1 MARGERGRP
10 PGRGRLAP
18 YLMIL
23 PSGLWMAAFFLV
35 PMVLMVSLSLQ
46 TGNLIDGFRQTFHWQ
61 NYVDG
66 LDTYGDKFVRSL
78 WYGFLAT
85 AACIAIAYPAAYWI
99 AFRGGRHKSTYLFL
113 LLLPYF
119 VSFILRTVS
128 WKLVLTDNGPV
139 LGPLRH
145 SGIVPDDFHI
155 LDTGLAVVSGLTYN
169 FLPFMVLPIYVALE
183 RIDHR
188 VVEAAYDLY
197 ASRLQAFARV
207 ILPLSL
213 PGVFAGVIMTFVPVS
228 SDYVNAEVL
237 GGPQNTMI
245 GNVIQTEYFNN
256 SAYPMASALSFSLM
270 AILLVGIFA
279 YARTL
284 GTQDVLEAAGR

>member
-1 MARGERGRP
+1 MAR
-10 PGRGRLAP
+10 GRGRLAP

-23 PSGLWMAAFFLV
+23 PSGLWMAVFFLI

-46 TGNLIDGFRQTFHWQ
+46 TGNLIEGFRQTFHWQ
-61 NYVDG
+61 NYTDG
-66 LDTYGDKFVRSL
+66 LNTYGDKFVRSL
-78 WYGFLAT
+78 WYGLLAT
-85 AACIAIAYPAAYWI
+85 VACIALAYPAAYWI

-128 WKLVLTDNGPV
+128 WKLVLTDNGPI
-139 LGPLRH
+139 LGPLRG
-145 SGIVPDDFHI
+145 SGILPKDFHI
-155 LDTGLAVVSGLTYN
+155 LDTSVAVVSGLAYN

-197 ASRLQAFARV
+197 ASRLQAFTRV

>member
-1 MARGERGRP
+1 MAGV
-10 PGRGRLAP
+10 RGRLAP

-23 PSGLWMAAFFLV
+23 PGGLWLAAFFLV
-35 PMVLMVSLSLQ
+35 PIVLMVSLSLQ
-46 TGNLIDGFRQTFHWQ
+46 TGNLIDGFQQTLHWR
-61 NYVDG
+61 NYTDG
-66 LDTYGDKFVRSL
+66 LSTYGDKFVRSL
-78 WYGFLAT
+78 WYGLVAT
-85 AACIAIAYPAAYWI
+85 VACIVIAYPAAYWI
-99 AFRGGRHKSTYLFL
+99 AFRGGRAKSTYLFL

-139 LGPLRH
+139 LGPLRDH
-145 SGIVPDDFHI
+145 GVLPEGFHV
-155 LDTGLAVVSGLTYN
+155 LDTGVAVVSGLAYN

-183 RIDHR
+183 RIDPR

-197 ASRLQAFARV
+197 ASRAQAFLRV

-256 SAYPMASALSFSLM
+256 SAYPTASALSFALM

>member
-1 MARGERGRP
+1 MGGV
-10 PGRGRLAP
+10 RGRLAP

-23 PSGLWMAAFFLV
+23 PGGLWLAAFFLV
-35 PMVLMVSLSLQ
+35 PLVLMVSLSLQ
-46 TGNLIDGFRQTFHWQ
+46 TGNLIDGFQQTLHWQ
-61 NYVDG
+61 NYTDG
-66 LDTYGDKFVRSL
+66 LSTYGDKFVRSL
-78 WYGFLAT
+78 WYGLLAT
-85 AACIAIAYPAAYWI
+85 IACIVLAYPAAYWI
-99 AFRGGRHKSTYLFL
+99 AFRGGRAKSTYLFM

-128 WKLVLTDNGPV
+128 WKLVLTDNGPI
-139 LGPLRH
+139 LGPLRDH
-145 SGIVPDDFHI
+145 GVLPQGFHI
-155 LDTGLAVVSGLTYN
+155 LDTGAAVVSGLAYN
-169 FLPFMVLPIYVALE
+169 FLPFMALPIYVALE
-183 RIDHR
+183 RVDPR

-197 ASRLQAFARV
+197 ASRTQAFLRV

-256 SAYPMASALSFSLM
+256 SAYPMASALSFALM

>member
-1 MARGERGRP
+1 MARRPRG
-10 PGRGRLAP
+10 GALAP

-23 PSGLWMAAFFLV
+23 PSGLWMLAFFIV
-35 PMVLMVSLSLQ
+35 PIVLMVSLSLQ

-61 NYVDG
+61 NYTDG
-66 LDTYGDKFVRSL
+66 LNTYGDKVVRSL
-78 WYGFLAT
+78 WYGLIAT
-85 AACIAIAYPAAYWI
+85 VLCIALAYPAAYWI

-119 VSFILRTVS
+119 VSFVLRTVS
-128 WKLVLTDNGPV
+128 WKLVLTDNGPI
-139 LGPLRH
+139 LGPLRNH
-145 SGIVPDDFHI
+145 GLLPSGFHV
-155 LDTGLAVVSGLTYN
+155 LDTGVAVVSGLTYN

-183 RIDHR
+183 RIDER

-197 ASRLQAFARV
+197 ASRAQAFARV
-207 ILPLSL
+207 VLPLSL

-245 GNVIQTEYFNN
+245 GNVIQTEYFDN
-256 SAYPMASALSFSLM
+256 SAYPVASALSFALM
-270 AILLVGIFA
+270 AILLVGIFV
-279 YARTL
+279 YARSL

>member
-1 MARGERGRP
+1 MAR
-10 PGRGRLAP
+10 GRGRLAP

-23 PSGLWMAAFFLV
+23 PSGLWLAAFFLV

-61 NYVDG
+61 NYTDG
-66 LDTYGDKFVRSL
+66 LSTYGDKFVRSL
-78 WYGFLAT
+78 WYGLLAT
-85 AACIAIAYPAAYWI
+85 VACIAIAYPAAYWI

-128 WKLVLTDNGPV
+128 WKLVLTDNGPI
-139 LGPLRH
+139 LGPLRDH
-145 SGIVPDDFHI
+145 GVLPEGFHV
-155 LDTGLAVVSGLTYN
+155 LDTGVAVVSGLTYN

-183 RIDHR
+183 RIDPR

-245 GNVIQTEYFNN
+245 GNIIQTEYFNN
-256 SAYPMASALSFSLM
+256 SAYPTASALSFVLM
-270 AILLVGIFA
+270 AILLAGIFA

-284 GTQDVLEAAGR
+284 GTQDVLEAARR

>member
-1 MARGERGRP
+1 MQGV
-10 PGRGRLAP
+10 RGRLAP

-23 PSGLWMAAFFLV
+23 PGGLWLTAFFLV
-35 PMVLMVSLSLQ
+35 PLVLMVSLSLQ
-46 TGNLIDGFRQTFHWQ
+46 TGNLIDGFQQTLHWQ
-61 NYVDG
+61 NYTDG
-66 LDTYGDKFVRSL
+66 LSTYGDKFVRSL
-78 WYGFLAT
+78 WYGLVAT
-85 AACIAIAYPAAYWI
+85 VACIVIAYPAAYWI
-99 AFRGGRHKSTYLFL
+99 AFRGGRAKSTYLFL

-128 WKLVLTDNGPV
+128 WKLVLTDNGPI
-139 LGPLRH
+139 LGPLRDH
-145 SGIVPDDFHI
+145 GVLPADFHI
-155 LDTGLAVVSGLTYN
+155 LDTGVAVVSGLAYN
-169 FLPFMVLPIYVALE
+169 FLPFMALPIYVALE
-183 RIDHR
+183 RVDPR

-197 ASRLQAFARV
+197 ASRTQAFLRV

-256 SAYPMASALSFSLM
+256 SAYPTASALSFALM

>member
-1 MARGERGRP
+1 MAGV
-10 PGRGRLAP
+10 RGRLAP

-23 PSGLWMAAFFLV
+23 PGGLWLAALFLV

-46 TGNLIDGFRQTFHWQ
+46 TGNLIDGFQQTLHWR
-61 NYVDG
+61 NYTDG
-66 LDTYGDKFVRSL
+66 LSTYGDKFVRSL
-78 WYGFLAT
+78 WYGLLAT
-85 AACIAIAYPAAYWI
+85 IACIVLAYPAAYWI
-99 AFRGGRHKSTYLFL
+99 AFRGGRAKSTYLFL

-145 SGIVPDDFHI
+145 HGVLPDGFHV
-155 LDTGLAVVSGLTYN
+155 LDTGVAVVSGLAYN

-183 RIDHR
+183 RIDPR

-197 ASRLQAFARV
+197 ASRAQAFLRV

-256 SAYPMASALSFSLM
+256 SAYPAASALSFALM

>member
-1 MARGERGRP
+1 MARGEPRR
-10 PGRGRLAP
+10 GRGRLAP

-46 TGNLIDGFRQTFHWQ
+46 TGNLIDGFRQTLHWQ
-61 NYVDG
+61 NYLDG

-85 AACIAIAYPAAYWI
+85 AACIALAYPAAYWI

-145 SGIVPDDFHI
+145 SGILPDGFHI
-155 LDTGLAVVSGLTYN
+155 LDTGVAVVSGLTYN

-197 ASRLQAFARV
+197 ASRVQAFAKV

-256 SAYPMASALSFSLM
+256 SAYPTASALSFSLM

>member
-1 MARGERGRP
+1 MGGV
-10 PGRGRLAP
+10 RGRLAP

-23 PSGLWMAAFFLV
+23 PGGLWLAAFFLV

-46 TGNLIDGFRQTFHWQ
+46 TGNLIDGFQQTLHWQ
-61 NYVDG
+61 NYTDG
-66 LDTYGDKFVRSL
+66 LSTYGDKFVRSL
-78 WYGFLAT
+78 WYGLVAT
-85 AACIAIAYPAAYWI
+85 VACIVLAYPAAYWI
-99 AFRGGRHKSTYLFL
+99 AFRGGRAKSTYLFL

-128 WKLVLTDNGPV
+128 WKLVLTDNGPI
-139 LGPLRH
+139 LGPLRDH
-145 SGIVPDDFHI
+145 GVLPEGFHV
-155 LDTGLAVVSGLTYN
+155 LDTGVAVVSGLAYN

-183 RIDHR
+183 RIDPR

-197 ASRLQAFARV
+197 ASRAQAFLRV

-256 SAYPMASALSFSLM
+256 SAYPTASALSFALM

>member
-1 MARGERGRP
+1 MAGV
-10 PGRGRLAP
+10 RGRLAP

-23 PSGLWMAAFFLV
+23 PGGLWLAAFFLV
-35 PMVLMVSLSLQ
+35 PIVLMVSLSLQ
-46 TGNLIDGFRQTFHWQ
+46 TGNLIDGFQQTLHWR
-61 NYVDG
+61 NYTDG
-66 LDTYGDKFVRSL
+66 LSTYGDKFVRSL
-78 WYGFLAT
+78 WYGLVAT
-85 AACIAIAYPAAYWI
+85 VACIVIAYPAAYWI
-99 AFRGGRHKSTYLFL
+99 AFRGGRAKSTYLFL

-128 WKLVLTDNGPV
+128 WKLVLTDNGPI
-139 LGPLRH
+139 LGPLRDY
-145 SGIVPDDFHI
+145 GVLPEGFHV
-155 LDTGLAVVSGLTYN
+155 LDTGVAVVSGLAYN

-183 RIDHR
+183 RIDPR

-197 ASRLQAFARV
+197 ASRAQAFLRV

-256 SAYPMASALSFSLM
+256 SAYPTASALSFALM

>member
-1 MARGERGRP
+1 MAR
-10 PGRGRLAP
+10 GRGRLAP

-23 PSGLWMAAFFLV
+23 PSGLWLAAFFLV

-61 NYVDG
+61 NYTDG
-66 LDTYGDKFVRSL
+66 LSTYGDKFVRSL
-78 WYGFLAT
+78 WYGLLAT
-85 AACIAIAYPAAYWI
+85 VACIAIAYPAAYWI

-128 WKLVLTDNGPV
+128 WKLVLTDNGPILALRDHGV
-139 LGPLRH
+139 LPEG
-145 SGIVPDDFHI
+145 FHV
-155 LDTGLAVVSGLTYN
+155 LDTGVAVVSGLTYN

-183 RIDHR
+183 RIDPR

-245 GNVIQTEYFNN
+245 GNIIQTEYFNN
-256 SAYPMASALSFSLM
+256 SAYPTASALSFVLM
-270 AILLVGIFA
+270 AILLAGIFA

-284 GTQDVLEAAGR
+284 GTQDVLEAARR

>member
-1 MARGERGRP
+1 MAGV
-10 PGRGRLAP
+10 RGRLAP
-18 YLMIL
+18 YVMIL
-23 PSGLWMAAFFLV
+23 PGGLWLAAFFLV

-46 TGNLIDGFRQTFHWQ
+46 TGNLIDGFQQTLHWR
-61 NYVDG
+61 NYTDG
-66 LDTYGDKFVRSL
+66 LSTYGDKFVRSL
-78 WYGFLAT
+78 WYGLLAT
-85 AACIAIAYPAAYWI
+85 IACIVLAYPAAYWI
-99 AFRGGRHKSTYLFL
+99 AFRGGRAKSTYLFL

-145 SGIVPDDFHI
+145 HGVLPEGFHV
-155 LDTGLAVVSGLTYN
+155 LDTGVAVVSGLAYN

-183 RIDHR
+183 RIDPR

-197 ASRLQAFARV
+197 ASRAQAFLRV

-256 SAYPMASALSFSLM
+256 SAYPAASALSFALM

>member
-1 MARGERGRP
+1 MGGV
-10 PGRGRLAP
+10 RGRLAP

-23 PSGLWMAAFFLV
+23 PGGLWLAAFFLV
-35 PMVLMVSLSLQ
+35 PLLLMVSLSLQ
-46 TGNLIDGFRQTFHWQ
+46 TGNLIDGFQQTLHWQ
-61 NYVDG
+61 NYTDG
-66 LDTYGDKFVRSL
+66 LSTYGDKFVRSL
-78 WYGFLAT
+78 WYGLLAT
-85 AACIAIAYPAAYWI
+85 IACIVLAYPAAYWI
-99 AFRGGRHKSTYLFL
+99 AFRGGRAKSTYLFM

-128 WKLVLTDNGPV
+128 WKLVLTDNGPI
-139 LGPLRH
+139 LGPLRDH
-145 SGIVPDDFHI
+145 GVLPQGFHI
-155 LDTGLAVVSGLTYN
+155 LDTGAAVVSGLAYN
-169 FLPFMVLPIYVALE
+169 FLPFMALPIYVALE
-183 RIDHR
+183 RVDPR

-197 ASRLQAFARV
+197 ASRTQAFLRV

-256 SAYPMASALSFSLM
+256 SAYPMASALSFALM

>member
-1 MARGERGRP
+1 MAGV
-10 PGRGRLAP
+10 RGRLTP

-23 PSGLWMAAFFLV
+23 PGGLWLAAFFLV
-35 PMVLMVSLSLQ
+35 PLVLMVSLSLQ
-46 TGNLIDGFRQTFHWQ
+46 TGNLIDGFQQTLHWQ
-61 NYVDG
+61 NYTDG
-66 LDTYGDKFVRSL
+66 LSTYGDKFVRSL
-78 WYGFLAT
+78 WYGLLAT
-85 AACIAIAYPAAYWI
+85 IACIVIAYPAAYWI
-99 AFRGGRHKSTYLFL
+99 AFRGGRAKSTYLFL

-128 WKLVLTDNGPV
+128 WKLVLTDNGPI
-139 LGPLRH
+139 LGPLRDH
-145 SGIVPDDFHI
+145 GVLPQDFHI
-155 LDTGLAVVSGLTYN
+155 LDTGVAVVSGLAYN
-169 FLPFMVLPIYVALE
+169 FLPFMALPIYVALE
-183 RIDHR
+183 RVDPR

-197 ASRLQAFARV
+197 ASRAQAFLRV

-256 SAYPMASALSFSLM
+256 SAYPTASALSFALM

>member
-1 MARGERGRP
+1 MAGV
-10 PGRGRLAP
+10 RGRLAP

-23 PSGLWMAAFFLV
+23 PGGLWLAAFFLV
-35 PMVLMVSLSLQ
+35 PLVLMVSLSLQ
-46 TGNLIDGFRQTFHWQ
+46 TGNLIDGFQQTLHWQ
-61 NYVDG
+61 NYTDG

-78 WYGFLAT
+78 WYGLVAT
-85 AACIAIAYPAAYWI
+85 IACIVLAYPAAYWI
-99 AFRGGRHKSTYLFL
+99 AFRGGRAKSTYLFL

-128 WKLVLTDNGPV
+128 WKLVLTDNGPI
-139 LGPLRH
+139 LGPLRDH
-145 SGIVPDDFHI
+145 GVLPEGFHI
-155 LDTGLAVVSGLTYN
+155 LDTGVAVVSGLAYN

-183 RIDHR
+183 RIDPR

-197 ASRLQAFARV
+197 ASRAQAFLRV

-245 GNVIQTEYFNN
+245 GNIIQTEYFNN
-256 SAYPMASALSFSLM
+256 SAYPTASALSFALM

>member
-1 MARGERGRP
+1 MAGV
-10 PGRGRLAP
+10 RGRLAP

-23 PSGLWMAAFFLV
+23 PSGLWLAVFFLV

-46 TGNLIDGFRQTFHWQ
+46 TGNLIDGFQQTLHWQ
-61 NYVDG
+61 NYTDG
-66 LDTYGDKFVRSL
+66 FGTYGDKFVRSL
-78 WYGFLAT
+78 WYGLVAT
-85 AACIAIAYPAAYWI
+85 IACIVLAYPAAYWI
-99 AFRGGRHKSTYLFL
+99 AFRGGRAKSTYLFL

-128 WKLVLTDNGPV
+128 WKLVLTDNGPI
-139 LGPLRH
+139 LGPLRDH
-145 SGIVPDDFHI
+145 GVLPEGFHV
-155 LDTGLAVVSGLTYN
+155 LDTGVAVVSGLAYN

-183 RIDHR
+183 RIDPR

-197 ASRLQAFARV
+197 ASRAQAFLRV

-256 SAYPMASALSFSLM
+256 SAYPTASALSFTLM
-270 AILLVGIFA
+270 AVLLVGIFA

>member
-1 MARGERGRP
+1 MPR
-10 PGRGRLAP
+10 GRGRLAP

-23 PSGLWMAAFFLV
+23 PSGLWLAAFFLI

-61 NYVDG
+61 NYTDG
-66 LDTYGDKFVRSL
+66 LSTYGDKFVRSL
-78 WYGFLAT
+78 WYGLVAT
-85 AACIAIAYPAAYWI
+85 VACIAIAYPAAYWI

-128 WKLVLTDNGPV
+128 WKLVLTDNGPI
-139 LGPLRH
+139 LGPLRDH
-145 SGIVPDDFHI
+145 GILPEGFHV
-155 LDTGLAVVSGLTYN
+155 LDTGVAVVSGLTYN

-183 RIDHR
+183 RIDPR

-245 GNVIQTEYFNN
+245 GNIIQTEYFNN
-256 SAYPMASALSFSLM
+256 SAYPTASALSFVLM

-284 GTQDVLEAAGR
+284 GTQDVLEAARR

>member
-1 MARGERGRP
+1 MAR
-10 PGRGRLAP
+10 GRGRLAP

-23 PSGLWMAAFFLV
+23 PSGLWLAAFFLV

-46 TGNLIDGFRQTFHWQ
+46 TGNLIDGFRQTLHWQ
-61 NYVDG
+61 NYTDG

-78 WYGFLAT
+78 WYGLIAT
-85 AACIAIAYPAAYWI
+85 VACIVVAYPAAYWI
-99 AFRGGRHKSTYLFL
+99 AFRGGRNKSTYLFL

-128 WKLVLTDNGPV
+128 WKLVLTDNGPI
-139 LGPLRH
+139 LGPLRDH
-145 SGIVPDDFHI
+145 GILPGDFHV
-155 LDTGLAVVSGLTYN
+155 LDTGIAVVSGLTYN

-183 RIDHR
+183 RIDPR

-197 ASRLQAFARV
+197 ASRAKAFTRV

-256 SAYPMASALSFSLM
+256 SAYPTASALSFALM

-284 GTQDVLEAAGR
+284 GTQDVLEAARR

>member
-1 MARGERGRP
+1 MTGL
-10 PGRGRLAP
+10 RGRLTP
-18 YLMIL
+18 YFMIL
-23 PSGLWMAAFFLV
+23 PSGLWLAAFFLV

-46 TGNLIDGFRQTFHWQ
+46 TGNLVDGFRQTLHWQ
-61 NYVDG
+61 NYTDG
-66 LDTYGDKFVRSL
+66 LSTYGDKFVRSL
-78 WYGFLAT
+78 WYGLVAT
-85 AACIAIAYPAAYWI
+85 VACIAIAYPAAYWI
-99 AFRGGRHKSTYLFL
+99 AFRGGRNKSTYLFL

-128 WKLVLTDNGPV
+128 WKLVLTDNGPI
-139 LGPLRH
+139 LGPLRDH
-145 SGIVPDDFHI
+145 GILPEGFHV
-155 LDTGLAVVSGLTYN
+155 LDTGVAVVSGLTYN

-183 RIDHR
+183 RIDPR

-197 ASRLQAFARV
+197 ASRTQAFLRV

-245 GNVIQTEYFNN
+245 GNIIQTEYFNN
-256 SAYPMASALSFSLM
+256 SAYPTASALSFALM

>member
-1 MARGERGRP
+1 MAR
-10 PGRGRLAP
+10 GRGRLAP
-18 YLMIL
+18 YLMVL

-61 NYVDG
+61 NYTDG
-66 LDTYGDKFVRSL
+66 LSTYGDKFVRSL
-78 WYGFLAT
+78 WYGLLAT
-85 AACIAIAYPAAYWI
+85 VACIAIAYPAAYWI
-99 AFRGGRHKSTYLFL
+99 AFRGGRNKSTYLFL

-128 WKLVLTDNGPV
+128 WKLVLTDNGPI
-139 LGPLRH
+139 LGPLRDL
-145 SGIVPDDFHI
+145 GILPRGFHV
-155 LDTGLAVVSGLTYN
+155 LDTGIAVVSGLTYN
-169 FLPFMVLPIYVALE
+169 FLPFMLLPIYVALE
-183 RIDHR
+183 RIDPR

-197 ASRLQAFARV
+197 ASRVQAFGRV

-228 SDYVNAEVL
+228 ADYVNAEVL

-256 SAYPMASALSFSLM
+256 SAYPTASALSFTLM
-270 AILLVGIFA
+270 AILLVGIFL

-284 GTQDVLEAAGR
+284 GTQDVLEAARA

>member
-1 MARGERGRP
+1 MARRSRG
-10 PGRGRLAP
+10 GASTP

-23 PSGLWMAAFFLV
+23 PSGLWMLAFFIV
-35 PMVLMVSLSLQ
+35 PIVLMVSLSLQ

-61 NYVDG
+61 NYTDS
-66 LDTYGDKFVRSL
+66 LNTYGDKVVRSL
-78 WYGFLAT
+78 WYGLIAT
-85 AACIAIAYPAAYWI
+85 VLCIALAYPAAYWI

-119 VSFILRTVS
+119 VSFVLRTVS
-128 WKLVLTDNGPV
+128 WKLVLTDNGPI
-139 LGPLRH
+139 LGPLRNH
-145 SGIVPDDFHI
+145 GILPDGFHV
-155 LDTGLAVVSGLTYN
+155 LDTGVAVVSGLTYN

-183 RIDHR
+183 RIDER

-197 ASRLQAFARV
+197 ASRAQAFARV
-207 ILPLSL
+207 VLPLSL

-245 GNVIQTEYFNN
+245 GNVIQTEYFDN
-256 SAYPMASALSFSLM
+256 SAYPVASALSFALM
-270 AILLVGIFA
+270 AILLVGIFV
-279 YARTL
+279 YARSL

>member
-1 MARGERGRP
+1 MTR
-10 PGRGRLAP
+10 GRGRLAP

-23 PSGLWMAAFFLV
+23 PSGLWLAAFFLI

-61 NYVDG
+61 NYTDG
-66 LDTYGDKFVRSL
+66 LSTYGDKFVRSL
-78 WYGFLAT
+78 WYGLVAT
-85 AACIAIAYPAAYWI
+85 VACIAIAYPAAYWI

-128 WKLVLTDNGPV
+128 WKLVLTDNGPI
-139 LGPLRH
+139 LGPLRDH
-145 SGIVPDDFHI
+145 GILPEGFHV
-155 LDTGLAVVSGLTYN
+155 LDTGVAVVSGLTYN
-169 FLPFMVLPIYVALE
+169 FLPFMALPIYVALE
-183 RIDHR
+183 RIDPR

-245 GNVIQTEYFNN
+245 GNIIQTEYFNN
-256 SAYPMASALSFSLM
+256 SAYPTASALSFALM

-284 GTQDVLEAAGR
+284 GTQDVLEAARR

>member
-1 MARGERGRP
+1 MARRPRG
-10 PGRGRLAP
+10 GAFAP

-23 PSGLWMAAFFLV
+23 PSGLWMLAFFIV
-35 PMVLMVSLSLQ
+35 PIVLMVSLSLQ

-61 NYVDG
+61 NYTDS
-66 LDTYGDKFVRSL
+66 LNTYGDKVVRSL
-78 WYGFLAT
+78 WYGLIAT
-85 AACIAIAYPAAYWI
+85 VLCIALAYPAAYWI
-99 AFRGGRHKSTYLFL
+99 AFRGGRHKSTYLFM

-119 VSFILRTVS
+119 VSFVLRTVS
-128 WKLVLTDNGPV
+128 WKLVLTDNGPI
-139 LGPLRH
+139 LGPLRNH
-145 SGIVPDDFHI
+145 GLLPNGFHV
-155 LDTGLAVVSGLTYN
+155 LDTGVAVVSGLTYN

-183 RIDHR
+183 RIDER

-197 ASRLQAFARV
+197 ASRAQAFARV
-207 ILPLSL
+207 VLPLSL

-245 GNVIQTEYFNN
+245 GNVIQTEYFDN
-256 SAYPMASALSFSLM
+256 SAYPVASALSFALM
-270 AILLVGIFA
+270 AILLVGIFV
-279 YARTL
+279 YARSL

>member
-1 MARGERGRP
+1 MAGV
-10 PGRGRLAP
+10 RGRLAP

-23 PSGLWMAAFFLV
+23 PGGLWLAVFFLV

-46 TGNLIDGFRQTFHWQ
+46 TGNLIDGFQQTLHWQ
-61 NYVDG
+61 NYTDG
-66 LDTYGDKFVRSL
+66 FGTYGDKFVRSL
-78 WYGFLAT
+78 WYGLVAT
-85 AACIAIAYPAAYWI
+85 IACIVLAYPAAYWI
-99 AFRGGRHKSTYLFL
+99 AFRGGRAKSTYLFL

-128 WKLVLTDNGPV
+128 WKLVLTDNGPI
-139 LGPLRH
+139 LGPLRDH
-145 SGIVPDDFHI
+145 GVLPEGFHV
-155 LDTGLAVVSGLTYN
+155 LDTGVAVVSGLAYN

-183 RIDHR
+183 RIDPR

-197 ASRLQAFARV
+197 ASRAQAFLRV

-256 SAYPMASALSFSLM
+256 SAYPTASALSFALM
-270 AILLVGIFA
+270 AVLLVGIFA

>member
-1 MARGERGRP
+1 MARA
-10 PGRGRLAP
+10 RGRLTP

-23 PSGLWMAAFFLV
+23 PSGLWMAAFFII
-35 PMVLMVSLSLQ
+35 PIVLMVSLSLQ

-66 LDTYGDKFVRSL
+66 VSTYGDKFVRSL

-85 AACIAIAYPAAYWI
+85 VLCIALAYPAAYWI

-139 LGPLRH
+139 LGPLR
-145 SGIVPDDFHI
+145 GTILPDDFHI
-155 LDTGLAVVSGLTYN
+155 LDTGAAVVSGLTYN

-197 ASRLQAFARV
+197 AGRLQAFIRV

-279 YARTL
+279 YARSL

>member
-1 MARGERGRP
+1 MAR
-10 PGRGRLAP
+10 GRGRLAP

-23 PSGLWMAAFFLV
+23 PSGLWLAAFFLV

-46 TGNLIDGFRQTFHWQ
+46 TGNLIDGFRQTLHWQ
-61 NYVDG
+61 NYADG
-66 LDTYGDKFVRSL
+66 LSTYGDKFVRSL
-78 WYGFLAT
+78 WYGLLAT
-85 AACIAIAYPAAYWI
+85 VACIAIAYPAAYWI

-128 WKLVLTDNGPV
+128 WKLVLTDNGPI
-139 LGPLRH
+139 LGPLRNH
-145 SGIVPDDFHI
+145 GILPKDFHL
-155 LDTGLAVVSGLTYN
+155 LDTGVAVVSGLTYN
-169 FLPFMVLPIYVALE
+169 FLPFMLLPIYVALE
-183 RIDHR
+183 RIDPR

-197 ASRLQAFARV
+197 ASRVQAFARI

-256 SAYPMASALSFSLM
+256 SAYPTASALSFTLM
-270 AILLVGIFA
+270 AILLVGIFL

-284 GTQDVLEAAGR
+284 GTQDVLEAARR

>member
-1 MARGERGRP
+1 MGGV
-10 PGRGRLAP
+10 RGRLAP

-23 PSGLWMAAFFLV
+23 PGGLWLAAFFLV
-35 PMVLMVSLSLQ
+35 PLVLMVSLSLQ
-46 TGNLIDGFRQTFHWQ
+46 TGNLIDGFQQTLHWQ
-61 NYVDG
+61 NYTDG
-66 LDTYGDKFVRSL
+66 LSTYGDKFVRSL
-78 WYGFLAT
+78 WYGLLAT
-85 AACIAIAYPAAYWI
+85 IACIALAYPAAYWI
-99 AFRGGRHKSTYLFL
+99 AFRGGRAKSTYLFM

-128 WKLVLTDNGPV
+128 WKLVLTDNGPI
-139 LGPLRH
+139 LGPLRDH
-145 SGIVPDDFHI
+145 GVLPQGFHI
-155 LDTGLAVVSGLTYN
+155 LDTGAAVVSGLAYN
-169 FLPFMVLPIYVALE
+169 FLPFMALPIYVALE
-183 RIDHR
+183 RVDPR

-197 ASRLQAFARV
+197 ASRTQAFLRV

-256 SAYPMASALSFSLM
+256 SAYPMASALSFALM

>member
-1 MARGERGRP
+1 MAGV
-10 PGRGRLAP
+10 RGRLAP

-23 PSGLWMAAFFLV
+23 PGGLWLAAFFLV
-35 PMVLMVSLSLQ
+35 PIVLMVSLSLQ
-46 TGNLIDGFRQTFHWQ
+46 TGNLIDGFQQTLHWR
-61 NYVDG
+61 NYTDG
-66 LDTYGDKFVRSL
+66 LSTYGDKFVRSL
-78 WYGFLAT
+78 WYGLVAT
-85 AACIAIAYPAAYWI
+85 VACIVIAYPAAYWI
-99 AFRGGRHKSTYLFL
+99 AFRGGRAKSTYLFL

-128 WKLVLTDNGPV
+128 WKLVLTDNGPI
-139 LGPLRH
+139 LGPLRDH
-145 SGIVPDDFHI
+145 GVLPEGFHV
-155 LDTGLAVVSGLTYN
+155 LDTGVAVVSGLAYN

-183 RIDHR
+183 RIDPR

-197 ASRLQAFARV
+197 ASRAQAFLRV

-256 SAYPMASALSFSLM
+256 SAYPTASALSFALM

>member
-1 MARGERGRP
+1 MAR
-10 PGRGRLAP
+10 GRGRLAP

-23 PSGLWMAAFFLV
+23 PSGLWMAAFFLI

-61 NYVDG
+61 NYLDG
-66 LDTYGDKFVRSL
+66 IDTYGDKFVRSL
-78 WYGFLAT
+78 WYGFLST
-85 AACIAIAYPAAYWI
+85 VLCIAIAYPAAYWI

-128 WKLVLTDNGPV
+128 WKLVLTDNGPI
-139 LGPLRH
+139 LGPLR
-145 SGIVPDDFHI
+145 GTVLPDDFHL
-155 LDTGLAVVSGLTYN
+155 LDTGVAVVSGLTYN

-197 ASRLQAFARV
+197 ASRPQAFTRV

-270 AILLVGIFA
+270 AILLVGIFI

-284 GTQDVLEAAGR
+284 GTEDVLEAAGR

>member
-1 MARGERGRP
+1 MAGV
-10 PGRGRLAP
+10 RGRLAP

-23 PSGLWMAAFFLV
+23 PSGLWLAVFFLV

-46 TGNLIDGFRQTFHWQ
+46 TGNLIDGFQQTLHWQ
-61 NYVDG
+61 NYTDG
-66 LDTYGDKFVRSL
+66 FGTYGDKFVRSL
-78 WYGFLAT
+78 WYGLVAT
-85 AACIAIAYPAAYWI
+85 IACIVLAYPAAYWI
-99 AFRGGRHKSTYLFL
+99 AFRGGRAKSTYLFL

-128 WKLVLTDNGPV
+128 WKLVLTDNGPI
-139 LGPLRH
+139 LGPLRDH
-145 SGIVPDDFHI
+145 GVLPEGFHV
-155 LDTGLAVVSGLTYN
+155 LDTGVAVMSGLAYN

-183 RIDHR
+183 RIDPR

-197 ASRLQAFARV
+197 ASRAQAFLRV

-256 SAYPMASALSFSLM
+256 SAYPTASALSFTLM
-270 AILLVGIFA
+270 AVLLVGIFA

>member
-1 MARGERGRP
+1 MGGV
-10 PGRGRLAP
+10 RGRLAP

-23 PSGLWMAAFFLV
+23 PGGLWLAAFFLV

-46 TGNLIDGFRQTFHWQ
+46 TGNLIDGFQQTLHWQ
-61 NYVDG
+61 NYTDG
-66 LDTYGDKFVRSL
+66 LSTYGDKFVRSL
-78 WYGFLAT
+78 WYGLVAT
-85 AACIAIAYPAAYWI
+85 VACIVLAYPAAYWI
-99 AFRGGRHKSTYLFL
+99 AFRGGRAKSTYLFL

-128 WKLVLTDNGPV
+128 WKLVPTDNGPV
-139 LGPLRH
+139 LGPLRDH
-145 SGIVPDDFHI
+145 GVLPEGFHV
-155 LDTGLAVVSGLTYN
+155 LDTGVAVVSGLAYN

-183 RIDHR
+183 RIDPR

-197 ASRLQAFARV
+197 ASRAQAFLRV

-256 SAYPMASALSFSLM
+256 SAYPTASALSFALM